1 VDARSEELFKDKLD
15 ARNFEL
21 SSKIKVSQKGSAL
34 YSERRKNVQ
43 SGTRQQIV
51 HMFDHLRSI
60 DCSKGAI

>member
-1 VDARSEELFKDKLD
+1 VDARSEELFKDRLD

-34 YSERRKNVQ
+34 YYERGKNVQ

-51 HMFDHLRSI
+51 HMFDHLKSI
-60 DCSKGAI
+60 DCFKGTI